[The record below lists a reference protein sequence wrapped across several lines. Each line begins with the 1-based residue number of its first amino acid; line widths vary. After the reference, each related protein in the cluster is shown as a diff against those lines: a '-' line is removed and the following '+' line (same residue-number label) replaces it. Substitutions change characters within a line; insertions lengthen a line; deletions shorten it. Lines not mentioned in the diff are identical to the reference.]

1 MAFLPD
7 GESLAVAFQH
17 GGAPKFGAGQAG
29 TSLALAVV
37 PMADALVDE
46 DTRSRLRQCDL
57 GREGDRRSASTEAIV
72 RHHHSRVLDCV
83 LLEIKA
89 HAKVS
94 QDGVFVLC
102 SDVR

>member
-37 PMADALVDE
+37 PMADALVGAPASGTDAAV
-46 DTRSRLRQCDL
+46 
-57 GREGDRRSASTEAIV
+57 AST
-72 RHHHSRVLDCV
+72 
-83 LLEIKA
+83 K
-89 HAKVS
+89 
-94 QDGVFVLC
+94 
-102 SDVR
+102 